1 MVGYIICGGVMTL
14 FGEPTEIEKQDLEVH
29 VEMAAMRKQQCQIHF
44 GAIAT
49 QIEELHK
56 HIEEKFNELDI
67 QIDIRKN
74 NFEKEIERVDHNIA
88 LIKTEFDALKE
99 DHNKQ
104 VISWGTAII
113 AMLLSSIGILLVQF
127 IFPLLTGKILA
138 H

>member
-1 MVGYIICGGVMTL
+1 MWGFNTMSL

-49 QIEELHK
+49 QIEDLHN
-56 HIEEKFNELDI
+56 HIDGKFEELDI
-67 QIDIRKN
+67 QIDKRKDT
-74 NFEKEIERVDHNIA
+74 FEKEIERVDHIIE
-88 LIKTEFDALKE
+88 LIKIEFDSLKE
-99 DHNKQ
+99 DRNKQ

-113 AMLLSSIGILLVQF
+113 AMLLSSIGILLIQF